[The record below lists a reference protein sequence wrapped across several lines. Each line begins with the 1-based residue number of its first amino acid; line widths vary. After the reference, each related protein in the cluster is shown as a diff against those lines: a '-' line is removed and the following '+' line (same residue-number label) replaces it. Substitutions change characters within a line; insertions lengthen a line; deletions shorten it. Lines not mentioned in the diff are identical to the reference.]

1 MLVAARRIPLFVQV
15 CGIAATAMYVPALF
29 GAATRDL
36 DAARPF
42 FYGATLF
49 LILLMLAALATAAR
63 PRRLDG
69 RRNLAT
75 LLAIY
80 TVLPVM
86 LAIPLHEAV
95 PNTSFQNAYLEMV
108 SALTTTGASVFDPD
122 RLPLTVHLWRGVVG
136 WLGGLLIWVTAFA
149 VLAPLTLGG
158 FEVTSETEVG
168 SGNARMSGTLADPQ
182 ERVLRFGARLTPIY
196 VTLTGV
202 LWLVLVIAGQ
212 NPAPALLNAMATLST
227 SGITAGQPV
236 AAEGGGLAAEIAVF
250 VFLFFAVSRR
260 LFEGGLNPNWA
271 QIRRDREIGIAL
283 IFISAVPLFLF
294 LRHWLGAF
302 EVDAT
307 FDDDALPAL
316 WGGMFM
322 VLSFLTTA
330 GLESSSWDEAQN
342 WSGLQT
348 PGLLLAGI
356 ALFGGG
362 VATTAGGV
370 KLLRVYALY
379 KHGVREMERLI
390 HPSSIGQAGYA
401 GRRLRREGAAIAWI
415 FFMLF
420 ALSIAGVMALLSLT
434 GLEFEET
441 AILAI
446 ASLSTTGPVAGI
458 ATEVPIDYGA
468 LPEAAKLVLCAAMVL
483 GRMETLAILA
493 LLNPDFW
500 RN

>member
-1 MLVAARRIPLFVQV
+1 MLLAARSVPLFVQV
-15 CGIAATAMYVPALF
+15 CALGAAAMYAPAIF

-36 DAARPF
+36 DAGRPF

-49 LILLMLAALATAAR
+49 LILLVLVGLATS
-63 PRRLDG
+63 RRTRRIDG
-69 RRNLAT
+69 RAYLAT

-80 TVLPVM
+80 TLLPVM
-86 LAIPLHEAV
+86 LALPLREAV
-95 PNTSFQNAYLEMV
+95 PASSFLNAYVEMV

-122 RLPLTVHLWRGVVG
+122 RLPMTVHLWRGIVG
-136 WLGGLLIWVTAFA
+136 WFGGLLIWITAFA

-168 SGNARMSGTLADPQ
+168 SGNARVSGAYADPHD
-182 ERVLRFGARLTPIY
+182 RVMRFAGRLTPIY
-196 VTLTGV
+196 VTLTAA
-202 LWLVLVIAGQ
+202 LWLFLVIAGQ
-212 NPAPALLNAMATLST
+212 QPASALLHAMATLST
-227 SGITAGQPV
+227 SGISTGQTV
-236 AAEGGGLAAEIAVF
+236 GEAGGGFGAELAVF
-250 VFLFFAVSRR
+250 AFFFFAVTRR
-260 LFEGGLNPNWA
+260 LFEGGLHPDWHL
-271 QIRRDREIGIAL
+271 IRRDRELRIAL
-283 IFISAVPLFLF
+283 IFISAVPVFLF
-294 LRHWLGAF
+294 FRHWVGAF
-302 EVDAT
+302 EVDGT
-307 FDDDALPAL
+307 LNSEALPAL
-316 WGGMFM
+316 WGGIFM
-322 VLSFLTTA
+322 VLSFLTTT
-330 GLESSSWDEAQN
+330 GLESASWDEAQN

-390 HPSSIGQAGYA
+390 HPSSIGRAGYA

-434 GLEFEET
+434 GIAFEES

-446 ASLSTTGPVAGI
+446 ASLATTGPVAVI
-458 ATEVPIDYGA
+458 ASEAPIVYSA
-468 LPEAAKLVLCAAMVL
+468 LPDMAKVILCGAMVL

>member
-1 MLVAARRIPLFVQV
+1 MLLSTRKIPLFVQV
-15 CGIAATAMYVPALF
+15 CGIGAAAMYVPAIF

-36 DAARPF
+36 DAGRPF

-49 LILLMLAALATAAR
+49 LILLLLIALALAER
-63 PRRLDG
+63 PKRMDG

-86 LAIPLHEAV
+86 LALPVQEAV
-95 PNTSFQNAYLEMV
+95 PATSFLNAYLEMV
-108 SALTTTGASVFDPD
+108 SALTTTGASVFEPD
-122 RLPLTVHLWRGVVG
+122 RLPITVHLWRGVVG
-136 WLGGLLIWVTAFA
+136 WLGGLLIWITAFA

-168 SGNARMSGTLADPQ
+168 SGNARASGALADPQ
-182 ERVLRFGARLTPIY
+182 ERVLRFTARLAPIY

-202 LWLVLVIAGQ
+202 LWLLLVISGQ
-212 NPAPALLNAMATLST
+212 NPAPALMNAMATLST
-227 SGITAGQPV
+227 SGITTGQAV
-236 AAEGGGLAAEIAVF
+236 GEQGGGLWAELAIFA
-250 VFLFFAVSRR
+250 FLFFAVTRR
-260 LFEGGLNPNWA
+260 TFEHGLSPNWRA
-271 QIRRDREIGIAL
+271 LRQDRELRIAL
-283 IFISAVPLFLF
+283 LFMASVPVFLF

-307 FDDDALPAL
+307 ISADALPAL
-316 WGGMFM
+316 WGGLFM
-322 VLSFLTTA
+322 VLSFLTTT
-330 GLESSSWDEAQN
+330 GLESASWEEARN

-379 KHGVREMERLI
+379 KHGVREMERLM
-390 HPSSIGQAGYA
+390 HPSSIGRAGYS

-420 ALSIAGVMALLSLT
+420 ALSIAAVMTLLSLT
-434 GLEFEET
+434 GLEFEQT

-446 ASLSTTGPVAGI
+446 ASLSTTGPVANI
-458 ATEVPIDYGA
+458 ATEAPIVYGA
-468 LPEAAKLVLCAAMVL
+468 LPEAAKVVLCGAMVL

>member
-1 MLVAARRIPLFVQV
+1 MMLAARNVPLFVQV
-15 CGIAATAMYVPALF
+15 AALSAAAMYGPAIF
-29 GAATRDL
+29 GAATREL
-36 DAARPF
+36 DEGRPF

-49 LILLMLAALATAAR
+49 LIIFLLVALATA
-63 PRRLDG
+63 RRRHRMDG
-69 RRNLAT
+69 RGNLAT
-75 LLAIY
+75 LLGIY
-80 TVLPVM
+80 TALPVM
-86 LAIPLHEAV
+86 LALPLWEAV
-95 PNTSFQNAYLEMV
+95 PDTSFLNAYLEMV

-122 RLPLTVHLWRGVVG
+122 RLPMTVHLWRGIVG
-136 WLGGLLIWVTAFA
+136 WLGGLMIWVTAFA
-149 VLAPLTLGG
+149 VMAPLTLGG

-168 SGNARMSGTLADPQ
+168 SGDARAAGTLVDPH

-196 VTLTGV
+196 VTLTCV
-202 LWLVLVIAGQ
+202 LWLLLVIAGQ

-236 AAEGGGLAAEIAVF
+236 GEAGGGLAAEIAVF
-250 VFLFFAVSRR
+250 AFLFFAVSRR
-260 LFEGGLNPNWA
+260 FFEGGLNPNWRD
-271 QIRRDREIGIAL
+271 IRRDRELRIAL
-283 IFISAVPLFLF
+283 IFITSVPVFLF
-294 LRHWLGAF
+294 FRHWLAAF
-302 EVDAT
+302 EVDVT
-307 FDDDALPAL
+307 LNDEALPAL
-316 WGGMFM
+316 WGGVFM
-322 VLSFLTTA
+322 VLSFLTTT
-330 GLESSSWDEAQN
+330 GLESGSWDEAQN

-379 KHGVREMERLI
+379 KHGLREMERLI
-390 HPSSIGQAGYA
+390 HPSSVGRAGYA

-420 ALSIAGVMALLSLT
+420 ALSIAGVMALLALT
-434 GLEFEET
+434 GIPFEEST
-441 AILAI
+441 ILAI
-446 ASLSTTGPVAGI
+446 ASLATAGPVAGI
-458 ATEVPIDYGA
+458 ATEAPIVYSA
-468 LPEAAKLVLCAAMVL
+468 LPDAAKIVLCGAMVL